1 MGIESWLSGLFRA
14 VASATI
20 VSDDDDIL
28 DPGLIN
34 PATGLPMVGG
44 VDVMG
49 NPWGADLS
57 PPDHW
62 DHGHMSGLSHDM
74 GIGLAAPDHTSPG
87 IGHNPYYD

>member
-1 MGIESWLSGLFRA
+1 MGIGSWLGGLFRK

-20 VSDDDDIL
+20 VSDDDDFL
-28 DPGLIN
+28 DPGPIN

-57 PPDHW
+57 PPHHFDH
-62 DHGHMSGLSHDM
+62 DHMSGSSHDM
-74 GIGLAAPDHTSPG
+74 GIGLAAPDYSNPSF
-87 IGHNPYYD
+87 GHDPYYD